1 MSKPNINNAIVRIL
15 KDNGDFCQ
23 PVGAGFLVTHR
34 HIFTCAHVIKNAFGI
49 SEYTDEPPL
58 SAIFIDFPLLTKHRP
73 LSATVHKLYPIK
85 EKNSIGEFEDICV
98 LELSL
103 KTALPRE
110 AYPIPLVAL
119 EGNAFFDRSV
129 QMFGFPDDKADGDW
143 LNGRLQ
149 GTIKNGWIQ
158 IESEGKQW
166 GFAPEFSGTAVWEQ
180 RENVVAGMLVN
191 SHDDSMGNTGY
202 MIPVVT
208 LVNAWAELEQQTR
221 PPTPEKI
228 GLETLDFSEIAHDTS
243 IRHRQPL
250 RDWIKEYHRIRFLQN
265 NKYHLVPSWETA
277 NQDEEIEQKA
287 SKLEASN
294 YLQQRHGEIRGETRA
309 LIQARMQ
316 KKQISLKRMTKSLV
330 FSLAFSLGFATLAWW
345 SWDKWLQ
352 YVKRVEEQKQDAC
365 ISRKEAIGKKNKA
378 IHTQSLFLADLARQ
392 EIEQNHPVE
401 GMLLALE
408 ALPKDIN
415 QPNQRPYVSEA
426 EVQLNNAVFEQRERL
441 VMPTQ
446 SAVFHVGFSPDG
458 NKIVTTGKEGDVRLW
473 NSKEGKLLYVLKGHT
488 KNVYH
493 ADFSPDGKLL
503 VTAGWDNTAR
513 LWQVATGKLLQIFSG
528 HKESIEYATFSP
540 DGKLLA
546 TVSFDNTARL
556 WQVTTGKLLKVLIG
570 HKESIEHAAFSPNGE
585 ILATASN
592 DNTAQLW
599 QVSTGKLLKI
609 LTGHEDAVFHVAF
622 SPNGKLLVTASNDN
636 TARLWQVSTGKQLK
650 VLSEH
655 QNGIRHAAFSPNGE
669 LLITAGWDDTA
680 RLWLVKTGQLLKELN
695 QHEDNV
701 RYATFSPDGKLV
713 VTVSDDNTA
722 RLWLA
727 ETGQLLNLL
736 TGHTDDLNHAAFS
749 SDGKLLVTASD
760 DSTARLWQVS
770 NERLLKKLNQHKDE
784 IWHLAFSPDGKLIVT
799 ASNDHTAR
807 LWQVETGKEL
817 KVLSGHTDEVRY
829 AAFSPDGKLL
839 ATASWDKT
847 ACLWQVSTGKRLNIF
862 TGHEDKVRHVA
873 FSPDGKLLITASE
886 DNTARLWQV
895 STGKLHKVLNQH
907 KDSVFHA
914 AFSPDGKLVATASLD
929 NIARL
934 WLVSTG
940 ELFKELIGHQSHVL
954 FTDFSPDGETLVT
967 TSWDNT
973 ARLWQVSTGQL
984 LKELIG
990 HKDAV
995 FHAAFNFNG
1004 KLLVTA
1010 SWDNTARLWQVPT
1023 GQLLKELIGHKSF
1036 VMHAAFSPDG
1046 KLVATASKD
1055 NTARLWEVSTGQL
1068 RKTFIG
1074 HKSLVTRA
1082 VFSPDGKLAATASKD
1097 NTARLWRVLST
1108 QELINYANH
1117 KVPRCLT
1124 PKQRRQFFLPESESE
1139 MLIKEGEALA
1149 RKADIKTALIK
1160 FTKAKALTPCFKFDP
1175 KAKILTLLIKRG
1187 EELAQQG
1194 KIQAAVISFSKAI
1207 EVDSRL
1213 QLHQP
1218 ENYARKLARL
1228 TALVQIENGLTLAE
1242 QGDIEKAIAVYKKAQ
1257 QIDTH
1262 LDIPAHYWNH
1272 LCWNGS
1278 LYGYAAKVID
1288 ACEKAVAYNPKNESY
1303 HDSRGFAR
1311 ALSGNIQG
1319 AIEDFQFYIERIE
1332 NEARKQ
1338 KLQGW
1343 VNALQNG
1350 ENPLTKKVLLVEM
1363 GLALAE
1369 QGEIE
1374 RAIDIYQEAQQI
1386 ETGLEISVDNWLR
1399 LCVLGNMRGQGSNV
1413 KAACAEVTLSKAGR
1427 IKNGLALA
1435 VQGHIRKAVAIY
1447 QEAQRANLEI
1457 SVDDWLGI
1465 CALGHIY
1472 GQPIKVKKACAKA
1485 IPIEDSEN
1493 INQRLNRSIA
1503 RVLAGNI
1510 QDAIEDIQW
1519 LLIKY
1524 IEDEKV
1530 KILLQSWRKQLLRYE
1545 NPFSKEDL
1553 KELIFE

>member
-15 KDNGDFCQ
+15 KDNGDLCQ

-34 HIFTCAHVIKNAFGI
+34 YILTCAHVINNALGI

-58 SAIFIDFPLLTKHRP
+58 SAISLYFPLLTKHRS
-73 LSATVHKLYPIK
+73 LSATVYKWYPIK
-85 EKNSIGEFEDICV
+85 EINSIGEFEDICV

-110 AYPIPLVAL
+110 AYPIPLITL
-119 EGNAFFDRSV
+119 EGSAFFDRSV
-129 QMFGFPDDKADGDW
+129 QMFGFPDEKTDGDW

-149 GTIKNGWIQ
+149 GTIKNGWIK
-158 IESEGKQW
+158 IEREGKQG
-166 GFAPEFSGTAVWEQ
+166 GFAPGFSGTAVWEPC
-180 RENVVAGMLVN
+180 ENAVAGMLVN
-191 SHDDSMGNTGY
+191 IHTDNADNSAY

-208 LVNAWAELEQQTR
+208 LVKAWAKLEQQSR
-221 PPTPEKI
+221 PPNPEEI
-228 GLETLDFSEIAHDTS
+228 GLETLDILEIAHDTS
-243 IRHRQPL
+243 IRHWQPL

-265 NKYHLVPSWETA
+265 HKCLMVPSWKTA
-277 NQDEEIEQKA
+277 TQDEEAKRKA
-287 SKLEASN
+287 SRREKESN
-294 YLQQRHGEIRGETRA
+294 YLQRHHEEIRGQTRD
-309 LIQARMQ
+309 LIQASMH
-316 KKQISLKRMTKSLV
+316 KKQAPLKWMVTTGLV
-330 FSLAFSLGFATLAWW
+330 FSLALSLGFGTLAWW
-345 SWDKWLQ
+345 SWNKWQQ
-352 YVKRVEEQKQDAC
+352 YIKIVEEQKQDAC
-365 ISRKEAIGKKNKA
+365 IARKEAIGQKNQA

-473 NSKEGKLLYVLKGHT
+473 NSKEGKLLYILKGHT
-488 KNVYH
+488 KDVYH
-493 ADFSPDGKLL
+493 ADFSVDGKLL

-513 LWQVATGKLLQIFSG
+513 LWQVATGKLFHVLIG
-528 HKESIEYATFSP
+528 HKDSIEYATFNP
-540 DGKLLA
+540 DGNLLA

-556 WQVTTGKLLKVLIG
+556 WQVTTGKLIKVLIG

-592 DNTAQLW
+592 DNTAHLW
-599 QVSTGKLLKI
+599 QVSTGKRLKI

-636 TARLWQVSTGKQLK
+636 TARLWQVETGKQLK
-650 VLSEH
+650 ALSEH
-655 QNGIRHAAFSPNGE
+655 QNGIRHADFSPDGK
-669 LLITAGWDDTA
+669 LLVTAGWDDTA
-680 RLWLVKTGQLLKELN
+680 RLWLVKTGQLLKELD

-701 RYATFSPDGKLV
+701 RYATFSSDGKLV

-749 SDGKLLVTASD
+749 PDGKLVITASD
-760 DSTARLWQVS
+760 DNTARLWQVS
-770 NERLLKKLNQHKDE
+770 NERLLKELNQHKDD

-799 ASNDHTAR
+799 VSNDNTAR
-807 LWQVETGKEL
+807 LWQVETGKQL
-817 KVLSGHTDEVRY
+817 KVLSGHTDEVRH

-839 ATASWDKT
+839 ATASSDKT

-895 STGKLHKVLNQH
+895 STGQLHKVLNQH
-907 KDSVFHA
+907 KDSVYHA

-954 FTDFSPDGETLVT
+954 YTDFSPDGETLVT
-967 TSWDNT
+967 TSWDHT

-990 HKDAV
+990 HKDSV
-995 FHAAFNFNG
+995 FHAAFNSDG

-1010 SWDNTARLWQVPT
+1010 SWDKTARLWQVPT
-1023 GQLLKELIGHKSF
+1023 GQLLQSLIGHKSF

-1046 KLVATASKD
+1046 KSVATASKD

-1082 VFSPDGKLAATASKD
+1082 VFSPDGKLVATASKD
-1097 NTARLWRVLST
+1097 NTARLWRMLST
-1108 QELINYANH
+1108 QELINHANH

-1124 PKQRRQFFLPESESE
+1124 SKQRRRFFLPESESE
-1139 MLIKEGEALA
+1139 MLITEGEALA
-1149 RKADIKTALIK
+1149 RKGDIKTALIK
-1160 FTKAKALTPCFKFDP
+1160 FKEAKALTPCFKFDP
-1175 KAKILTLLIKRG
+1175 KAKIVTLLIKRG

-1194 KIQAAVISFSKAI
+1194 KIQAAVVSFSKAL

-1213 QLHQP
+1213 QLHQS

-1228 TALVQIENGLTLAE
+1228 TALVQIENGFALAE
-1242 QGDIEKAIAVYKKAQ
+1242 QGDIEKAIA
-1257 QIDTH
+1257 
-1262 LDIPAHYWNH
+1262 
-1272 LCWNGS
+1272 
-1278 LYGYAAKVID
+1278 
-1288 ACEKAVAYNPKNESY
+1288 AY
-1303 HDSRGFAR
+1303 
-1311 ALSGNIQG
+1311 
-1319 AIEDFQFYIERIE
+1319 
-1332 NEARKQ
+1332 Q
-1338 KLQGW
+1338 K
-1343 VNALQNG
+1343 
-1350 ENPLTKKVLLVEM
+1350 
-1363 GLALAE
+1363 
-1369 QGEIE
+1369 
-1374 RAIDIYQEAQQI
+1374 AQQI

-1399 LCVLGNMRGQGSNV
+1399 LCVLGNMRGQASKV
-1413 KAACAEVTLSKAGR
+1413 KTACAEVTLLKAGQ

-1457 SVDDWLGI
+1457 SVDDWLSL

-1472 GQPIKVKKACAKA
+1472 GQLIKVKKACAKA
-1485 IPIEDSEN
+1485 TAIEDSEN

-1503 RVLAGNI
+1503 RVLSGNI
-1510 QDAIEDIQW
+1510 QGAIEDIQW

-1524 IEDEKV
+1524 IENEKV
-1530 KILLQSWRKQLLRYE
+1530 KILLHSWRKKLLRYE

-1553 KELIFE
+1553 KELLF